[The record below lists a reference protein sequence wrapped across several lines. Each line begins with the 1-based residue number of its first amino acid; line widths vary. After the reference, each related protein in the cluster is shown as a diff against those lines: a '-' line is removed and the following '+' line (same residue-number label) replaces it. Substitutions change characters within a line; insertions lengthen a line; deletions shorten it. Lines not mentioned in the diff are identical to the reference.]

1 MSTVL
6 QTRAE
11 ILERV
16 VEQIKGLQQ
25 KNSELKSKMEKVP
38 AQISEPNYLYVHA
51 DMYIAIL
58 L

>member
-16 VEQIKGLQQ
+16 VEQVKGLQQ
-25 KNSELKSKMEKVP
+25 KNAELKSKMEKVP
-38 AQISEPNYLYVHA
+38 AQTSEPNYLYVHA
-51 DMYIAIL
+51 DMYIAIRL
-58 L
+58 